1 MSTMLFER
9 TIHTGCLIADRGNGY
24 GRCEIHH
31 VRVYKD
37 GHDWHL
43 LQTYDLDAI
52 KVLDDHREYHT
63 HRVTVTAPKWASDQ
77 DLADVAG
84 FNARHHFG
92 YSVTR
97 YDDGTAAVSMW
108 RD

>member
-1 MSTMLFER
+1 MSIQTLGR
-9 TIHTGCLIADRGNGY
+9 TIHTGCPVTDSGNGY
-24 GRCEIHH
+24 GRCQTHH
-31 VRVYKD
+31 VRVYRD

-43 LQTYDLDAI
+43 LQTNTFHTI
-52 KVLDDHREYHT
+52 KVLDTVKDSFSQV
-63 HRVTVTAPKWASDQ
+63 VTVTAPTWATEADM
-77 DLADVAG
+77 ADVAG

-97 YDDGTAAVSMW
+97 YDDGTASVSMW